1 MGSTY
6 ISFSFHFVWATKE
19 RRNLIVPEWEPRLHS
34 FLGGVLKN
42 LGGVPEIING
52 TRDHIHLLAG
62 LRATHCAAD
71 VMRDL
76 KSLSSEWVHKELKVW
91 DFGWQDGY
99 FGATV
104 SPTQRPSVRRY
115 IQNQKEHH
123 KTESSK
129 EELERL
135 LKRAGIE
142 YDPQYFE

>member
-6 ISFSFHFVWATKE
+6 LSLHYHLVWATKD
-19 RRNLIVPEWEPRLHS
+19 RRNIIVPEWEPKLHA
-34 FLGGVLKN
+34 FLGGLLKN
-42 LGGVPEIING
+42 IGGVAGIING
-52 TRDHIHLLAG
+52 TRDHLHVLAG
-62 LRATHCAAD
+62 LRATHCLANVLRD
-71 VMRDL
+71 V
-76 KSLSSEWVHKELKVW
+76 KSLSSEWVHTELKVW
-91 DFGWQDGY
+91 DFSWQEGY
-99 FGATV
+99 FAATV

-115 IQNQKEHH
+115 ISKQKEHH